1 MIFLLEKIRKIFKSI
16 GKKEETINDLIT
28 YKKFKKNL
36 KRYNIN
42 FQKFNPELNVKKS
55 IKMVAVIS
63 FFFDRKKIKNL
74 NKICFNLNKISKS
87 TKIYIITN
95 NISSKDFQKI
105 KKIIKIKTNIIIIK
119 QPLHNRLL
127 PWYHYEIMRK
137 AFKQKDI
144 THFMYLEDDML
155 LDKKNF
161 NYWIN
166 SRKYLKKIN
175 LIPGFLRTEKYK
187 GNKDPYA
194 VDFTKKN
201 KLNSIPNI
209 KVNENLIFIN
219 TKYPY
224 QGMYL
229 YDRELMKEHLNG
241 PSSNPD
247 CGHGAFNS
255 NLLDKRMI
263 NLDLIAKSNIGLT
276 YMNVPQG
283 FFSRIVIPY
292 NLNKNQIDSI
302 CQINHL
308 SNKYIKKKSWFGNIK
323 VKDAII

>member
-1 MIFLLEKIRKIFKSI
+1 MIFLLEKIRKILKSI

-55 IKMVAVIS
+55 IKMVAVIY
-63 FFFDRKKIKNL
+63 FFFERKKIKNL
-74 NKICFNLNKISKS
+74 NKICFFLNKISKS

-95 NISSKDFQKI
+95 DISSKDFQKI
-105 KKIIKIKTNIIIIK
+105 KRIIKIKTNIIVIK

-137 AFKQKDI
+137 AFKQKNI

-194 VDFTKKN
+194 VDFIKKN

-247 CGHGAFNS
+247 CGHGAFSS
-255 NLLDKRMI
+255 NLLDKE
-263 NLDLIAKSNIGLT
+263 
-276 YMNVPQG
+276 
-283 FFSRIVIPY
+283 
-292 NLNKNQIDSI
+292 
-302 CQINHL
+302 
-308 SNKYIKKKSWFGNIK
+308 
-323 VKDAII
+323 

>member
-137 AFKQKDI
+137 AFKQKNI